1 MAAKPTFGQEIS
13 NLLYASHGNPLTNC
27 IHCGTCSGT
36 CPVVDFMDQTPR
48 RLIGMINADL
58 KEDVLAC
65 NTYWFCA
72 SCYHC
77 TVRCPAQID
86 IADVMYAVKRYSI
99 WHKTYSE
106 DLVGPTFSETFV
118 KTIIRSGRSYEPVL
132 APTYMFSM
140 GIKEVLQEAHMATQ
154 MMLKGRMPVL
164 PTKIK
169 RLENF
174 KKMVRRI
181 IPMGGA
187 K

>member
-1 MAAKPTFGQEIS
+1 MAAKPTFSQEIS
-13 NLLYASHGNPLTNC
+13 NLLYASQGSPLKTC
-27 IHCGTCSGT
+27 IQCGTCSGT
-36 CPVVDFMDQTPR
+36 CPVAEFMDQTPR
-48 RLIGMINADL
+48 RLIGMINANL

-77 TVRCPAQID
+77 TARCPAQID
-86 IADVMYAVKRYSI
+86 IAEVMYAVKRYSI
-99 WHKTYSE
+99 WNKTYSE

-118 KTIIRSGRSYEPVL
+118 KTIVRSGRSYEPIL

-169 RLENF
+169 RLDNF
-174 KKMVRRI
+174 KEMIRRI
-181 IPMGGA
+181 IPVGGA